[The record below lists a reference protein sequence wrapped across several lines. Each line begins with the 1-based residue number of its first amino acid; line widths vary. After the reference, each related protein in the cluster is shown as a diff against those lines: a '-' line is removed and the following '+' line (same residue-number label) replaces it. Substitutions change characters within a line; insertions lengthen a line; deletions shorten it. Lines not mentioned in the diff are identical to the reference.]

1 MPIIRLREL
10 DWRRASAEVAL
21 IFIGI
26 TLALYFDNWNEAR
39 KERLLERQLLVEMR
53 DDLVETRF
61 DLARDIEAL
70 ELRRRSLFQLQAEL
84 NAGAIPDED
93 WTSRLYA
100 TLGGARLFAKD
111 SAYRALMSQGL
122 GVLSDPDLRKALTD
136 FYGLRV
142 QRVEVFEGL
151 RDEFHQQ
158 QLMPF
163 LTEVM
168 RVSPQW
174 METALTDPDGL
185 PSLERVEAISG
196 EALASDPR
204 LHLMIFRASDSMR
217 TVLSFYRLAMAD
229 IEALLPMIDESLQ
242 SSEE

>member
-1 MPIIRLREL
+1 MPIVRLREL
-10 DWRRASAEVAL
+10 DWRRALAEVSL

-26 TLALYFDNWNEAR
+26 TLALYFDNWNEER
-39 KERLLERQLLVEMR
+39 KERVLERQLLVEMR

-70 ELRRRSLFQLQAEL
+70 ELRRRALYQLQAEL
-84 NAGAIPDED
+84 SAGAIPDED
-93 WTSRLYA
+93 WASRLYA

-122 GVLSDPDLRKALTD
+122 GVLSDPDLRKGLTD

-142 QRVEVFEGL
+142 KRVEVFEGL
-151 RDEFHQQ
+151 RDVFQQQ

-163 LTEVM
+163 FTEAM

-174 METALTDPDGL
+174 VETTLTDHEDL
-185 PSLERVEAISG
+185 PSLERVEPISG
-196 EALASDPR
+196 EALAADPR
-204 LHLMIFRASDSMR
+204 LRLMIFRASDSMR
-217 TVLSFYRLAMAD
+217 TVLSFYQLAMAD
-229 IEALLPMIDESLQ
+229 IDVLLPMIDEALE
-242 SSEE
+242 SSAE